1 MSPRDLSA
9 LRRSSRSTPY
19 LAALAAAVLLTT
31 AGAQA
36 ATVNF
41 SATIDGPQEPT
52 PSTAVW
58 NGTFVMDTVANTLSI
73 NVVDSGGPALTS
85 AEIAAHIHGFAP
97 PGTPAGILFGLPL
110 GSPKNA
116 VWNFLE
122 AQEPSIIG
130 GLTYVNI
137 HTINFPAG
145 EIRGQI
151 LPDPECGAAP
161 QGGTCRTALKSILI
175 LKDDTS
181 DDAKDKLIYK
191 WIKGQATD
199 QDDFGMP
206 TGTTNYAL
214 CLYAGTTQTLI
225 AEANVLA
232 DSTKWAPISTKG
244 YKYKDKDGTSDS
256 IQKVILKGGDPD
268 KAKALVKGK
277 GAGLPDP
284 VLGNVPLPVVAELV
298 NSSNNICFGSTFD
311 SPDIIKND
319 VQMFKAKAQ

>member
-1 MSPRDLSA
+1 MRTRNRSVLGRA
-9 LRRSSRSTPY
+9 RRVPAT
-19 LAALAAAVLLTT
+19 LAALAAALLV
-31 AGAQA
+31 ASA
-36 ATVNF
+36 AAHAALINF
-41 SATIDGPQEPT
+41 TATIDGPQEPT

-58 NGTFVMDTVANTLSI
+58 NGTFLMDTIANTLSV

-85 AEIAAHIHGFAP
+85 PETASHIHGFAP

-116 VWNFLE
+116 VWNFPDADE
-122 AQEPSIIG
+122 SKIID

-137 HTINFPAG
+137 HTTNFPLG

-151 LPDPECGAAP
+151 LRVPDCGAAP
-161 QGGTCRTALKSILI
+161 QGTCRTALKSILI
-175 LKDDTS
+175 LKDDST
-181 DDAKDKLIYK
+181 DDSKDKLIYK
-191 WIKGQATD
+191 WIKGEETM

-232 DSTKWAPISTKG
+232 DPVKWAPISTKG
-244 YKYKDKDGTSDS
+244 YKYKDKAGTSDS
-256 IQKVILKGGDPD
+256 IQKVILKGGDPG

-277 GAGLPDP
+277 GSGLPDP

-298 NSSNNICFGSTFD
+298 NTSNNICFGSTFD
-311 SPDIIKND
+311 SLDVIKND
-319 VQMFKAKAQ
+319 TKQFKAKDK